1 MSKEL
6 KSLHVQRRDA
16 KFELVCPSCGKNR
29 EFKAKKAL
37 TNALQKQTTC
47 FSCRTIANNK
57 ARTGTKAGHNNP
69 AWSGYKDVPGKVLSR
84 LRNGAVQRGLSFEI
98 TLEDIQE
105 TYEAQNKVCAF
116 SGLPISFGKEA
127 SVDRIDSALGYTKD
141 NIQIVHKRLNLMK
154 RDIPNDEFIKWC
166 IAVAKNLGDS
176 W

>member
-1 MSKEL
+1 MMFIL
-6 KSLHVQRRDA
+6 
-16 KFELVCPSCGKNR
+16 
-29 EFKAKKAL
+29 
-37 TNALQKQTTC
+37 LQ
-47 FSCRTIANNK
+47 S
-57 ARTGTKAGHNNP
+57 
-69 AWSGYKDVPGKVLSR
+69 
-84 LRNGAVQRGLSFEI
+84 SFIWGQKEI

-127 SVDRIDSALGYTKD
+127 SVDRIDSSLGYTKD

-154 RDIPNDEFIKWC
+154 QDIPNDEFIEWC